1 MCYFIHLK
9 VTEEGKKICA
19 EELMKS
25 ISDKSND
32 IKIEG
37 QYPNFTLTD
46 GMCSCNFVHKDGK
59 KITLDNKFFQNILSD
74 KSIKNILVGWTWG
87 ERLPQLENKLSMD
100 IKEFIEINKKAK
112 LQSDTWYHLFDS
124 NKYNKY
130 Q

>member
-59 KITLDNKFFQNILSD
+59 KSRWIISSFKTFFRTS
-74 KSIKNILVGWTWG
+74 
-87 ERLPQLENKLSMD
+87 QLR
-100 IKEFIEINKKAK
+100 I
-112 LQSDTWYHLFDS
+112 Y
-124 NKYNKY
+124 
-130 Q
+130 